1 MHPLHLLAAEQ
12 IAVGLG
18 VIKDGCKVAVPATQF
33 GFGIARAATAA
44 GIWIA
49 RAAVRGTAAVTDFAV
64 PDNPV
69 GVILRGV
76 DTTIGI
82 RTEMRGRVALGCVNL
97 SPRPKEFTQPNL
109 GPTLS
114 RTPVESAQT
123 KAKIVIVNHPLYLH
137 RLQQ

>member
-97 SPRPKEFTQPNL
+97 SPRPKGFTQP
-109 GPTLS
+109 
-114 RTPVESAQT
+114 RTNSVAHPCRTYANES
-123 KAKIVIVNHPLYLH
+123 KNNPFYLH